1 MKSIVI
7 GMLSVLLMFSFAGAK
22 VGGGDIVF
30 QAAKTGSVTFS
41 HDSHVEGV
49 GLKCTDCHDALF
61 TTSAKHK
68 KASMAQMRKGESCG
82 ACHNGGKAF
91 SVKESCKNCHK
102 K

>member
-1 MKSIVI
+1 MKSIII

-30 QAAKTGSVTFS
+30 KETKTGSVIFS
-41 HDSHVEGV
+41 HNSHVEGI

-61 TTSAKHK
+61 TTKAKHK
-68 KASMAQMRKGESCG
+68 KVSMAQMQKGQSCG

-91 SVKESCKNCHK
+91 SIKDSCKNCHK